1 MKLFRNIRLKIAHSR
16 LSRKSA
22 KLKRKVTFR
31 NLNSIKSI
39 GIVWDASKP
48 EDFPVLAK
56 FYQKM
61 QEKNT
66 SVTILGYFPG
76 AVLPDQY
83 TALRYLTCIKK
94 PELDFFFIPKS
105 KDAEIFIQKPF
116 DILIDINFDG
126 VFPLLYIYTLSNA
139 SLKVGIP
146 FSDPET
152 SPFDL
157 MIDIKKPVSV
167 DKYLDQ
173 VLHYLNIIN
182 SEPVKTAV

>member
-1 MKLFRNIRLKIAHSR
+1 MKLLRNIRLKIAYSR

-31 NLNSIKSI
+31 NLNSINSI

-48 EDFPVLAK
+48 EDFPVLTK

-61 QEKNT
+61 QERNT

-76 AVLPDQY
+76 SVLPDKY

-94 PELDFFFIPKS
+94 PELDYFFTPKS
-105 KDAEIFIQKPF
+105 NDADLFVKQPF
-116 DILIDINFDG
+116 DMLIDINFEG
-126 VFPLLYIYTLSNA
+126 VFPLLYISTLSNA

-146 FSDPET
+146 FSDPEN

-157 MIDIKKPVSV
+157 MIDIKKPVSI
-167 DKYLDQ
+167 DQYLDQ